1 MPLSSTSSA
10 SLVIEEPTTSSSRP
24 VDSVSAIVD
33 GSSVDAVVV
42 VSDLDSAEV
51 KSSWASIRRSWAEG
65 DSIWS
70 V

>member
-1 MPLSSTSSA
+1 MTLSTSSA
-10 SLVIEEPTTSSSRP
+10 VVIEQPTSSSRS
-24 VDSVSAIVD
+24 VDSVPVTVD

-42 VSDLDSAEV
+42 SDVDSAEV